1 VLFDSTKQRDCTKY
15 HRIPQRCI
23 YYHLRYSL
31 KPPTNSIQ
39 LPYTIAWTPVL
50 QFIFFT
56 ALTCPPNF
64 LWQQFLESVFPSKTQ
79 SSAATNGEK
88 EKSEGATRAVVE
100 PRLDIR
106 ATVLKFILDQTIGAS
121 LNTLAFILIMAGIK
135 GESME
140 QATRMAQLEFWPLMV
155 AGYRLWPV
163 VSLLS
168 YSVLS
173 SVESRALLGS
183 IAGLIWGIYLSLMA
197 REI

>member
-1 VLFDSTKQRDCTKY
+1 
-15 HRIPQRCI
+15 
-23 YYHLRYSL
+23 
-31 KPPTNSIQ
+31 
-39 LPYTIAWTPVL
+39 
-50 QFIFFT
+50 
-56 ALTCPPNF
+56 
-64 LWQQFLESVFPSKTQ
+64 
-79 SSAATNGEK
+79 
-88 EKSEGATRAVVE
+88 
-100 PRLDIR
+100 
-106 ATVLKFILDQTIGAS
+106 
-121 LNTLAFILIMAGIK
+121 MAGIK